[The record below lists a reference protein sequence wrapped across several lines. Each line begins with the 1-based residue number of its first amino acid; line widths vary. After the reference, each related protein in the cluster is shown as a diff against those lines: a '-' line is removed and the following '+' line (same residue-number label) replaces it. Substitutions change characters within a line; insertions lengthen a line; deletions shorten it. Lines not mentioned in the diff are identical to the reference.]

1 MRQQLQKQLARF
13 ALVGGLGF
21 VVDIGFTLMLIEHGM
36 DAFVSRV
43 IAIALA
49 MLTTWRLNRAITF
62 GASTTSQ
69 TSEGARY
76 FTVAILVAMLN
87 YAVYAGLLIIVPSI
101 PPGFAIVIAV
111 GVATVFSFFG
121 YRLFAFKTVA

>member
-1 MRQQLQKQLARF
+1 MKLQLSKQLARF

-21 VVDIGFTLMLIEHGM
+21 LVDFGITLLLIEFGM

-43 IAIALA
+43 IAIPLA
-49 MLTTWRLNRAITF
+49 VLTTWRLNRAITF

-69 TSEGARY
+69 ASEGVRY

-87 YAVYAGLLIIVPSI
+87 YTIYAGLLITVKNI
-101 PPGFAIVIAV
+101 PPGFAIMIAT
-111 GVATVFSFFG
+111 GFATVFSFLG